1 MLQPKKSAG
10 PTGPDAGNVIMFDAH
25 HHRRTR
31 AYDDTGSSSRAAQ
44 SVRTPIGS
52 ASGDD
57 PSANE
62 CPPAKAAPE
71 PARDE
76 LLDIGT
82 RTDLVGCAEAVDGEH
97 QEPTSCDSDAFPC
110 DDSAENSSK
119 ARSIRRSVSTVTREL
134 PCATLTTVFSASPEL
149 SATRRHGSPLANSRF
164 LNRRNVRSI
173 IMADGLPHLNEVCNA
188 AHNDEVAPGMRPSQK
203 CGMTSDEVRTKLS
216 EFMQKHELVP
226 YRWSPASGLGQGT
239 LAAFMKGGPDKTIEM
254 RTLQKLVAGARK
266 LLNDESIQLR
276 DIIGVDSIEPSSQDA
291 REDFPLGREILQT
304 LQAILL
310 ELRANTEETRKNGI
324 VSRENN
330 ELLRSWGPPPP
341 LSRKVS

>member
-1 MLQPKKSAG
+1 
-10 PTGPDAGNVIMFDAH
+10 
-25 HHRRTR
+25 
-31 AYDDTGSSSRAAQ
+31 
-44 SVRTPIGS
+44 
-52 ASGDD
+52 
-57 PSANE
+57 
-62 CPPAKAAPE
+62 
-71 PARDE
+71 
-76 LLDIGT
+76 
-82 RTDLVGCAEAVDGEH
+82 
-97 QEPTSCDSDAFPC
+97 
-110 DDSAENSSK
+110 
-119 ARSIRRSVSTVTREL
+119 
-134 PCATLTTVFSASPEL
+134 
-149 SATRRHGSPLANSRF
+149 
-164 LNRRNVRSI
+164 
-173 IMADGLPHLNEVCNA
+173 
-188 AHNDEVAPGMRPSQK
+188 MRPSQK